1 MPRARNERN
10 MKIIV
15 ATPYAPWPI
24 AKGNDRLIMNLLHG
38 LASRHDVVL
47 VTVALSRGE
56 LERLHEIEGP
66 RIAVRA
72 ILAPN
77 KRSVFHRAFY
87 KVRNIAA
94 AAFTGVP
101 AQVSYAAPEPFLRL
115 IAATA
120 TNEKVDLVLASYW
133 HLYRLPDR
141 IKGAKLVLVTHDL
154 DFVVNAGRLAA
165 LGGIARFAA
174 SVRLRALERIE
185 AKAYE
190 RYITILTVTPSDAEV
205 LARYPVAAGK
215 AVRALPLALDL
226 AEFNPAAFR
235 REKNKVL
242 FMGSFYSDFNRDALR
257 YFTGEVLPLVRAK
270 KRGVRLEVVGRGVTG
285 DMRASTG
292 PDVSFTGGVE
302 DIRPYLGSCA
312 VMVLPLRFCGGVR
325 IRMMEAAAMG
335 TPVVSTPAGVAGMGL
350 VAGRDYLEAGSSA
363 EMAQAILRLLD
374 DGEEAA
380 RVGANARRW
389 AEATI
394 SMESYPRR
402 LDELFGTILPGTAGP
417 AKIPPPA

>member
-1 MPRARNERN
+1 

-15 ATPYAPWPI
+15 ALPYAPWPI
-24 AKGNDRLIMNLLHG
+24 TKGTDRLIMNLLNG
-38 LASRHDVVL
+38 LAPRHDVVL
-47 VTVALSRGE
+47 VTMVLSRGE
-56 LERLHEIEGP
+56 LERLHEIERP

-72 ILAPN
+72 ILAPHR
-77 KRSVFHRAFY
+77 RSFFHRAFY
-87 KVRNIAA
+87 KARNIAA
-94 AAFTGVP
+94 AALTGVP
-101 AQVSYAAPEPFLRL
+101 AQVSYAAPEQLLRL
-115 IAATA
+115 IADPA
-120 TNEKVDLVLASYW
+120 TNEKADIILASYW

-154 DFVVNAGRLAA
+154 DFVVNPGRLAA

-185 AKAYE
+185 QKAYE
-190 RYITILTVTPSDAEV
+190 LYDTILTVTPSDAEV
-205 LARYPVAAGK
+205 LARYPIAAGK
-215 AVRALPLALDL
+215 TVRALPLALDL
-226 AEFNPAAFR
+226 SEFNPGAYR

-257 YFTGEVLPLVRAK
+257 FFTGEIFPLVRAK
-270 KRGVRLEVVGRGVTG
+270 RPGARLEVMGQGVTG
-285 DMRASTG
+285 DVRASAG
-292 PDVSFTGGVE
+292 PDVSFTGGVG

-335 TPVVSTPAGVAGMGL
+335 TPVVSTPVGVAGMGL
-350 VAGRDYLEAGSSA
+350 AAGRDYLEAGSSV
-363 EMAQAILRLLD
+363 EMAEAILRLLD

-394 SMESYPRR
+394 SMESYPKR
-402 LDELFGTILPGTAGP
+402 LDELFGAILPGAPGS